1 MRQLVQFAWPR
12 SRGYSA
18 SLLVAVVQGL
28 SAVALLATSAWLIS
42 RAAEQPP
49 IMYLSIAVVG
59 VRTFALARASLRYAE
74 RWLSHDAV
82 LRGTGEKRVDVFAK
96 LINFVPAGLGRESTA
111 ELSTRVVADVDE
123 TQNLGLRIFS
133 PLVQSFSVSLIS
145 IAFFWFL
152 LPEAAIVMALLL
164 ALAYLLALPVSS
176 AVAKRADNSSAND
189 RALLR
194 VSTSELIENYELL
207 AAYQWLNEQSNRI
220 ELIQAKLAS
229 GARRQALALGAS
241 QAVFSF
247 GAALSAVA
255 SAVIGAAYL
264 ADGKTDAVMLAVYAL
279 LPLAVFDV
287 ASVSQP
293 VVGAWRRFRAS
304 AVRLIELTTRQV
316 PPELAISHGAGAL
329 SDIDSLQLESVEL
342 GYPGSETVVRDLSL
356 GLTRGDSLSITG
368 PSGAGKTTVALALA
382 GLLQPRSGALRI
394 NGQLAS
400 TFSEAS
406 IRLHIGYLEQSAV
419 VFSTTVAA
427 NLRVA
432 KPLATDEELIAVLN
446 NVGLWSMF
454 STRDGLETQVGE
466 NASLISGGE
475 AQRLAFARALLANF
489 DCIILDEPTASVDQ
503 AQAQALV
510 QDLLKAAAAQR
521 RILVLI
527 THDVALAKLTDRTL
541 EI

>member
-28 SAVALLATSAWLIS
+28 SAVALLATSAWLIA

-220 ELIQAKLAS
+220 ELVQAKLAS
-229 GARRQALALGAS
+229 SARRQALALGAS

-264 ADGKTDAVMLAVYAL
+264 ADGKADAVMLAVYAL

-510 QDLLKAAAAQR
+510 RDLLKAAAAQR

>member
-1 MRQLVQFAWPR
+1 
-12 SRGYSA
+12 
-18 SLLVAVVQGL
+18 LVAVVQGL

-82 LRGTGEKRVDVFAK
+82 LRGTGQRRVDVFAN

-176 AVAKRADNSSAND
+176 AVAKRADNSSAHD
-189 RALLR
+189 RALLS

-229 GARRQALALGAS
+229 SARRQALALGAS

-316 PPELAISHGAGAL
+316 PPELAISHGAGVL

-342 GYPGSETVVRDLSL
+342 GYPGSETVVKGLSL

-368 PSGAGKTTVALALA
+368 PSGAGKSTVALALA

-400 TFSEAS
+400 TFSEDS

-432 KPLATDEELIAVLN
+432 RPLATDQELIAVLN

>member
-220 ELIQAKLAS
+220 ELVQAKLAS
-229 GARRQALALGAS
+229 SARRQALALGAS

-316 PPELAISHGAGAL
+316 PPELAISHGAGVL

-368 PSGAGKTTVALALA
+368 PSGAVKTTVALALA

-510 QDLLKAAAAQR
+510 RDLLKAAAAQR

>member
-152 LPEAAIVMALLL
+152 LPEAAIAMALLL

-176 AVAKRADNSSAND
+176 AVAKRADNTSAHD
-189 RALLR
+189 RALLS

-229 GARRQALALGAS
+229 SARRQALALGAS

-304 AVRLIELTTRQV
+304 AVRLIQLTTRQV
-316 PPELAISHGAGAL
+316 PPELAISHGAGVL
-329 SDIDSLQLESVEL
+329 SDIDSLQLESVDL
-342 GYPGSETVVRDLSL
+342 GYPGSETVVRGLSL

-400 TFSEAS
+400 TFSEDS

-432 KPLATDEELIAVLN
+432 RPMAADHELIEVLRS
-446 NVGLWSMF
+446 VGLWLMF

>member
-82 LRGTGEKRVDVFAK
+82 LRGTGEKRVDVFAQ

-176 AVAKRADNSSAND
+176 AVAKRADNSSALD
-189 RALLR
+189 RALLS

-229 GARRQALALGAS
+229 SARRQALALGAS

-247 GAALSAVA
+247 GAALSAAA

-279 LPLAVFDV
+279 LSLAVFDV

-316 PPELAISHGAGAL
+316 PPELAISHGAGVL
-329 SDIDSLQLESVEL
+329 SDIDSLQLESVDL
-342 GYPGSETVVRDLSL
+342 GYPGSETVVRGLSL

-400 TFSEAS
+400 TFSEDS

-432 KPLATDEELIAVLN
+432 RPMAADHELIEVLRS
-446 NVGLWSMF
+446 VGLWSMF